1 MCDILQNND
10 DTDLFGIL
18 CRLAGEKDKFFSFKV
33 IATNSAYLLN
43 NQSNQSSSSNNT
55 LNSNNM
61 TLNSTSGFNQSSSTL
76 SSVPNNVS
84 GGYGSIYSSSTNLNF
99 NDEHFQAQN
108 EKQEYIKLL
117 AQGICNVKCITEYVS
132 WFKSSLKRNGLNY

>member
-1 MCDILQNND
+1 
-10 DTDLFGIL
+10 
-18 CRLAGEKDKFFSFKV
+18 
-33 IATNSAYLLN
+33 
-43 NQSNQSSSSNNT
+43 
-55 LNSNNM
+55 M

-84 GGYGSIYSSSTNLNF
+84 SGYGSIYSSSTNLNF

-117 AQGICNVKCITEYVS
+117 AQGICNVKCITEYENILCTIEAKQLQIDLNESGGSKKLDAV
-132 WFKSSLKRNGLNY
+132 KRFAP